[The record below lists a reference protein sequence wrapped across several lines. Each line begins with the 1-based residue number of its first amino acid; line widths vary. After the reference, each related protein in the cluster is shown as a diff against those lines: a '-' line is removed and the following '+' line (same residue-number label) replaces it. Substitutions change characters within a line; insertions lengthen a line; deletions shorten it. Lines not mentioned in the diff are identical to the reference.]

1 MLDLLSRHTCSGGSA
16 SRSPRSR
23 RWPACSSCLAGRIVA
38 GAALLLLA
46 GAATFA
52 ATLSQRQLFSA
63 RHYPEAGG
71 ILGSGFYAGVQ
82 WAAGAI
88 GAALAIGLL
97 LVLGLSLLT
106 GMSFGSAFAALK
118 TVGEKAVGLAQ
129 GLQERREKR
138 PE

>member
-52 ATLSQRQLFSA
+52 ATLPQRQLFTA

-82 WAAGAI
+82 WAGGAI

-97 LVLGLSLLT
+97 YALGLSLLT
-106 GMSFGSAFAALK
+106 GVSFAAALRAL
-118 TVGEKAVGLAQ
+118 KAVGVQ
-129 GLQERREKR
+129 CV
-138 PE
+138 